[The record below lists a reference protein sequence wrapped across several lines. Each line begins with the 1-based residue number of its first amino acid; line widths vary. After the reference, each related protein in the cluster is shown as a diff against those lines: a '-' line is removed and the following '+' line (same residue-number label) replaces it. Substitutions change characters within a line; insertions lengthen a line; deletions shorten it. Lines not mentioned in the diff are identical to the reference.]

1 MSSEPSKASEAS
13 NVTEQPPADAAK
25 ARQPDDEMRYL
36 SEADLQPPVVNT
48 GRGIAWLALLVS
60 LLLTGAL
67 VAAGY
72 WLYPQWLQLTEGQQ
86 RQQLALER
94 QLDEERSMLQRS
106 QQRLREEQQD
116 QLTQWQQQQRQQQ
129 DELRRQLQQQ
139 QTQFQQQLRFIEQR
153 LEQQQGAAPSIWLLA
168 EVDYLLRMASQK
180 IWLELDVAT
189 SLQLLKSAD
198 SRLARLGEPALL
210 AVREAIR
217 QDEQALSRLRIP
229 DPTETQLSIRSL
241 RALAQELPFKDQQQ
255 ALSAHSAATD
265 TGWRQRWQRLWQQG
279 LKQLVQV
286 RRSVAEDEF
295 SLSREQQFLLRQRLQ
310 QQLVQAELAAM
321 QQQSALFQAS
331 LREAADL
338 VQRYFEASDAGTQQL
353 SANLVELAR
362 LELHPGYIAPLQS
375 LEALQRY
382 QRTIQLLGEDAGD
395 EL

>member
-1 MSSEPSKASEAS
+1 MSSEPSKASEADK
-13 NVTEQPPADAAK
+13 VTEQSSEDAAK
-25 ARQPDDEMRYL
+25 TQSGDEMRYL
-36 SEADLQPPVVNT
+36 SEADLQQPVVKT
-48 GRGIAWLALLVS
+48 GRAIAWLALLVS

-67 VAAGY
+67 VAGGY
-72 WLYPQWLQLTEGQQ
+72 WLYPQWQQLTESQQ

-94 QLDEERSMLQRS
+94 QLDEERTVLQRS
-106 QQRLREEQQD
+106 QQRLRDEQQD
-116 QLTQWQQQQRQQQ
+116 QLTQWQQQQRHQQ

-241 RALAQELPFKDQQQ
+241 RELARELPFKDQQQ
-255 ALSAHSAATD
+255 RLSAPFEASDA
-265 TGWRQRWQRLWQQG
+265 GWRERWQRLWQQG

-353 SANLVELAR
+353 SASLVELAR

-395 EL
+395 AL

>member
-1 MSSEPSKASEAS
+1 MSSEPSKASEQPSAPTAE
-13 NVTEQPPADAAK
+13 TEQSG
-25 ARQPDDEMRYL
+25 DEMRYL
-36 SEADLQPPVVNT
+36 SEADLQQPVVRT
-48 GRGIAWLALLVS
+48 GRGIAWLTLLYS

-67 VAAGY
+67 VAVGY
-72 WLYPQWLQLTEGQQ
+72 WLYPQWQQLNEGQQ
-86 RQQLALER
+86 RQQQALER
-94 QLDEERSMLQRS
+94 QLDEERSGLQRS
-106 QQRLREEQQD
+106 QQQLRDEQQR
-116 QLTQWQQQQRQQQ
+116 QLEQWQQQQRQQQ

-210 AVREAIR
+210 SVREAIR

-229 DPTETQLSIRSL
+229 DPAETQLTIRSL
-241 RALAQELPFKDQQQ
+241 RELARELPFKDQQQ
-255 ALSAHSAATD
+255 TLQGQSEPTD
-265 TGWRQRWQRLWQQG
+265 AGWRERGLRLWRQG
-279 LKQLVQV
+279 LQQLVQV
-286 RRSVAEDEF
+286 RRSVAEDNF

-353 SANLVELAR
+353 SARLVELAR